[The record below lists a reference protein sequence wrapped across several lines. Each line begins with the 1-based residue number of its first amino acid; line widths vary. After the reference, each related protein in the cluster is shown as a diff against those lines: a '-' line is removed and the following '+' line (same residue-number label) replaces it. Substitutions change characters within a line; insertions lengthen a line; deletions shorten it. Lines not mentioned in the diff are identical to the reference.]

1 MAIGPPTR
9 PSLIARLRDHADRA
23 AWGVFVDLYAPV
35 VFRFARARG
44 LQEADAA
51 DLTQDV
57 LRSVAVAVPRFDYAP
72 GRGGFR
78 AWLLHITKNRLR
90 SFHRAAGRAKARLG
104 ADPVANL
111 DDLPGAAEEADAV
124 WEDEWRRQVFAR
136 ACDHVRPAVSRQT
149 WEAFDRTAVRG
160 EAGREVAAALGMSV
174 AAVYLA
180 RSRVLARLREYVES
194 VEGE

>member
-1 MAIGPPTR
+1 MPIGPPTR
-9 PSLIARLRDHADRA
+9 PSLIARLRDHADQV
-23 AWGVFVDLYAPV
+23 AWTEFVDLYAPV

-51 DLTQDV
+51 DLTQEV
-57 LRSVAVAVPRFDYAP
+57 LRSVAAAVPRFEYTPA
-72 GRGGFR
+72 RGGFR

-90 SFHRAAGRAKARLG
+90 MFHRAAARAAARVG
-104 ADPVANL
+104 IDPSADP
-111 DDLPGAAEEADAV
+111 DDLPDADDEADAV

-136 ACDHVRPAVSRQT
+136 ACAHVRAAVSRQT

-160 EAGREVAAALGMSV
+160 EAGREVAAALGLSV

-194 VEGE
+194 AEGE